1 MRVFYTK
8 LVEFFS
14 TPSAETIALRELED
28 AKRQLLMAYSYRE
41 EGDAA
46 IRKYNERIQ
55 RLNKYLHTVTT
66 ETP

>member
-1 MRVFYTK
+1 MRILYTK
-8 LVEFFS
+8 LVKLFA
-14 TPSAETIALRELED
+14 TPSAEAIALRELED
-28 AKRQLLMAYSYRE
+28 AKRQLLLAYRSRE